1 MSRNMKHEFDLA
13 KSSKY
18 SQMKKIL
25 FLYMI
30 AMAITTGGCKKYLTA
45 TPQDF
50 VAPENY
56 FTKEQDAILA
66 FNAAYD
72 EMTKQWFYAGYWQAR
87 MVACTDDVYTVLTGS
102 FPANFKS
109 TATDDA
115 YASTWRV
122 LYESIERCNVLL
134 ANIDRVKMDETRKGY
149 IKGLGLFF
157 RAYCFFFLVDQ
168 WGAVPLKLKPTAD
181 ASDIAMARTPIADVY
196 AQILKDMTEAEA
208 LLPTSAVSEYGGAGY
223 PAKTTCQG
231 ILARVCLTMAGEPLK
246 DQSKWA
252 EAKKWAQ
259 KVVDSKEHSLNTD
272 YTNVF
277 IKMISNQYDK
287 KESMWEVDMVDV
299 PGKTEHG
306 YLGYLDGINCPV
318 PDSGSCVGQVRCT
331 RILYNTYNTK
341 DLRRDWNCAPYFFTA
356 TGSKTFHSATALY
369 DRFPGKFRL
378 QYTPAPR
385 VTGRTPV
392 NFPLLRY
399 ADVLLMLAEADN
411 EVNNGPTALAYSCI
425 NQVRARGWGKLL
437 PGATDPAEA
446 NLPETMDVIT
456 FRQAIRD
463 ERLMEF
469 PSEYIRKHD
478 LIRWGLLLSTLQ
490 KMKADVNDTRL
501 PAVNGTLK
509 TQIIGFADIASTR
522 DLLWPIPASELQ
534 LNRLMTQN
542 PNW

>member
-1 MSRNMKHEFDLA
+1 M
-13 KSSKY
+13 
-18 SQMKKIL
+18 QKIF

-30 AMAITTGGCKKYLTA
+30 ALATMASSCKKYLTA

-56 FTKEQDAILA
+56 FKKEQDAVLA

-72 EMTKQWFYAGYWQAR
+72 LMTDQWFYSGYWQAR
-87 MVACTDDVYTVLTGS
+87 MVACTDDVYTMLTGQ

-109 TATDDA
+109 IATDGA
-115 YASTWRV
+115 YTTTWQV
-122 LYESIERCNVLL
+122 LYRAIERCNVLL
-134 ANIDRVKMDETRKGY
+134 ANIDGVEMDATRKGY

-157 RAYCFFFLVDQ
+157 RAYCFFVLVDQ
-168 WGAVPLKLKPTAD
+168 WGDIPLKLQPTAD
-181 ASDIAMARTPIADVY
+181 ANDIAIARTPVAEVY

-208 LLPTSAVSEYGGAGY
+208 LLPTTAVSEYGGAGY

-259 KVVDSKEHSLNTD
+259 QVVDSKEHSLNPD
-272 YTNVF
+272 YSNVF

-287 KESMWEVDMVDV
+287 KETMWEVDFVDV

-306 YLGYLDGINCPV
+306 YTGYLDGILCPV
-318 PDSGSCVGQVRCT
+318 PDSGGCAGQVRCT
-331 RILYNTYNTK
+331 RILYNTYHAK

-369 DRFPGKFRL
+369 DRYPGKFRL
-378 QYTPAPR
+378 QYSPAPR
-385 VTGRTPV
+385 VNGRTPV

-411 EVNNGPTALAYSCI
+411 EVNNGPTPLAYSCI
-425 NQVRARGWGKLL
+425 NQVRQRAWGKLL
-437 PGATDPAEA
+437 PGATNPAEA
-446 NLPETMDVIT
+446 DLPEGMDVIA

-469 PSEYIRKHD
+469 PSEGLRKHD
-478 LIRWGLLLSTLQ
+478 LIRWGIFLSTLQ
-490 KMKADVNDTRL
+490 KMKADVSDTRQ
-501 PAVNGTLK
+501 PAVNTTLK
-509 TQIIGFADIASTR
+509 NLIISLADLSGTR

-542 PNW
+542 AGW